1 MLTVK
6 LEIQLEFSFKSLELA
21 ILGARCK
28 SWYLPYR
35 LTEVPWN
42 MAKVMV
48 AIIFFSKVIFEL
60 FFSLN
65 ENIRTCVSDGNQI
78 IRT

>member
-1 MLTVK
+1 MSELLVMLTVK

-42 MAKVMV
+42 MTEVMV
-48 AIIFFSKVIFEL
+48 AVIFYSEVIFEL
-60 FFSLN
+60 FFFLSMK
-65 ENIRTCVSDGNQI
+65 I
-78 IRT
+78 